1 MLEKFKV
8 HCNSI
13 FPFLSKSRLL
23 LACSGGLDSMVLA
36 HILLE
41 YEMDFDLAHCN
52 FKLRG
57 PASDKD
63 EAFVKA
69 WGEDHGQKVH
79 TRTFDLSKATGSV
92 QLKARE
98 LRYKWFFELREHYQY
113 DWILTA
119 HHLNDSVETFL
130 INLSRGTGL
139 DGLIGIPE
147 IQNNVIRPLLPF
159 TRSQILEYAKQREI
173 KWREDTSNLDTKYL
187 RNKVRHNIVPELEAL
202 HPTFLANFLK
212 TQQYLQHSEQ
222 LLKDYKE
229 LLQQQL
235 FEPADDAIH
244 ISLEKLT
251 ALHPKA
257 GYFFLLFQEYGFM
270 NSEEIEKLLGSTS
283 GKALRS
289 DTHRLIKD
297 RTTLILV
304 ALKPE
309 ERQCFFLE
317 EGQDRLDDPIQL
329 WLEEVSTVGTFS
341 KNILYVDK
349 EKLNY
354 PLKLRKWEIGDY
366 FYPLG
371 MEGRKKLSKFF
382 KDEKFDAIAKEE
394 QWLLCSGNEVVWVIG
409 KRPDERFKVTKDTQ
423 EILKITTL

>member
-1 MLEKFKV
+1 MLEKFKI

-13 FPFLSKSRLL
+13 FPFLSKSKLL

-41 YEMDFDLAHCN
+41 CKMNFDLAHCN

-57 PASDKD
+57 LESDKD

-69 WGEDHGQKVH
+69 WGKAHGKKVY
-79 TRTFDLSKATGSV
+79 TRPFDLSKVTGSV
-92 QLKARE
+92 QLKARQ
-98 LRYKWFFELREHYQY
+98 LRYEWFFALGDQYHY

-139 DGLIGIPE
+139 DGLTGIPE
-147 IQNNVIRPLLPF
+147 IQNKVIRPLLPF
-159 TRSQILEYAKQREI
+159 SRTEIMEYAKEREI
-173 KWREDTSNLDTKYL
+173 KWREDASNLDTKYL
-187 RNKVRHNIVPELEAL
+187 RNKVRHDIVPELEAL
-202 HPTFLANFLK
+202 HPTFLANFFK
-212 TQQYLQHSEQ
+212 TQQYLQHSDQ
-222 LLKDYKE
+222 LLEDYKE
-229 LLQQQL
+229 LLQQRL
-235 FEPADDAIH
+235 FEQGANAIH

-251 ALHPKA
+251 SLHPKA
-257 GYFFLLFQEYGFM
+257 GYFFLLFREYGFT
-270 NSEEIEKLLGSTS
+270 NSEDIEKLLGSTS

-297 RTTLILV
+297 RTTLIL
-304 ALKPE
+304 APIKQE
-309 ERQCFFLE
+309 ERPCFFLD
-317 EGQDRLDDPIQL
+317 EGQDHLEYPVQL
-329 WLEEVSTVGTFS
+329 RLEEVLSLGSFS

-354 PLKLRKWEIGDY
+354 PLKIRKWEIGDY

-382 KDEKFDAIAKEE
+382 KDEKFDTIAKEE
-394 QWLLCSGNEVVWVIG
+394 QWLLCSGNEVVWVMG
-409 KRPDERFKVTKDTQ
+409 KRPDKRFKVTGDTK
-423 EILKITTL
+423 EILKITVL